1 MEQYVGFMFL
11 SLLQLALH
19 CGCSD
24 VALSTDSQF
33 VKENSSLTFTCTT
46 LNDVNFADFF
56 NNQLNVASIKYHNK
70 TCVSDI
76 IKDNLSGCSCLNLT
90 TYTCTTNPLNRTN
103 HNDIWSC
110 VSTSFN
116 STGTKSKN
124 NVSID
129 VRVPIANVI
138 ISSEQ
143 TNSMT
148 VKEDDVLKLTC
159 EASNSLPAANIS
171 WYLDNK
177 THSVH
182 ADDRLLNASKTEDIR
197 NVDRTI
203 SVKSTLT
210 HTVSREE
217 NGMVV
222 YCNASNGENHKV
234 SSKTIR
240 LNVQY
245 HTGTPSIK
253 FVTENI
259 TITTSS
265 ISVMRNDEIRIACI
279 ADGNPPPTYTW
290 STGHKEPII
299 TKAFDSDSNLTYPP
313 YILALWVNTTCIQN
327 YSLKQKCLQVIEH
340 DRVRVECVAA
350 GNPEPTCQWT
360 SHSQSCT
367 LEISKVSK
375 EHAGTYVCHTY
386 NTMNTSYGSSVVGR
400 NVSSFHLDILY
411 PPNITN
417 LNRYV
422 EVIEGVNFN
431 LTCEAEPGNSNVTSY
446 YWTSTNLPGMNT
458 SDQYLIIQNISR
470 TNEGVFTC
478 FAQNIMQ
485 RTGCTEI
492 TGSDVKNVTID
503 VQYKASIMTFTA
515 MNTTRTTVQHGDEVN
530 FYCEVDSDP
539 PALISILSANG
550 SIIKH
555 IHGKNQLNYTKKS
568 SCLIDIGPFTCLSA
582 NKHNSKQPDRRNIT
596 VDVKCSPLYRPNYFP
611 KHTFKT
617 RPGSKVELLFS
628 VFSNPP
634 PTYFTWTNVSNNMQI
649 PIVSTASD
657 RVIINSTD
665 KMSTALIITSV
676 ASWDSGNYSVRVEN
690 EIGYKIETF
699 YIIVDVQSTIANTP
713 QNDKRNGSKY
723 IIAIVGSVCGI
734 AVVVLLLRLWW
745 LKRSKG
751 TPIHDNN
758 TLQLLRDTRH
768 DSGRMETI
776 VDNVLPINDET
787 PEYEEEKHIYA
798 NIQIKDAFGGK
809 SLTIKT
815 LRYTLRQLK
824 VDPSPLFKE
833 FYTLQIGLKYDTK
846 DALKP
851 RNVSKNR
858 YRSVYPYDASR
869 VVLPFVR
876 GDPDSDFINASYI
889 DGYSKPRKYIAAQ
902 GPLENTISDTWRMI
916 HLEDIKIIVM
926 VTNLIETCKKK
937 CSKYWPDERATYGKY
952 NVKLDHVEQYADFAV
967 RHFTYSMEGTRFKRQ
982 LVQFHY
988 TSWPDKNVPTTALSL
1003 VQFWR
1008 KVRQSEFVEK
1018 TPWMVHCS
1026 AGVGRTGTF
1035 IALDYLY
1042 DQGKVDEKLNF
1053 PETVNVLR
1061 EQRVSLVQTKEQYL
1075 YLHEAISE
1083 LLDPIGLIFTSK
1095 NSMRFQSTVTDD
1107 RKLNKEFEAITDA
1120 VVNVK
1125 TVENEKDFNRM
1136 PDGQLPENKC
1146 KSIDM
1151 NVIPDDMFRPLIS
1164 SGNDFINAVYIPTYR
1179 EGQKYIVTQFPLQNT
1194 TVDFVRLLWDHNI
1207 RDVVLLDQDDDKRHC
1222 YWSENKSPLCFGPF
1236 VISPL
1241 SVDKAKN
1248 CISRRIGISL
1258 AEKRQSKQTV
1268 VHQFTAWPGYVNR
1281 CERTTLTDFLQMVS
1295 RIAGPVVVQCHD
1307 GYSRSGLFAAL
1318 LCIVDRIK
1326 TDNEVAIAETVR
1338 LVKYRREAAV
1348 TDVEQYQFCHEVVFE
1363 YLKNREEKVEDSENQ
1378 EYVNM
1383 TFPKFL

>member
-1 MEQYVGFMFL
+1 MDETVGFVFISIL
-11 SLLQLALH
+11 HFALN

-24 VALSTDSQF
+24 VFLSADRQF
-33 VKENSSLTFTCTT
+33 VTEYSALTFTCST
-46 LNDVNFADFF
+46 LNDARFADFYE
-56 NNQLNVASIKYHNK
+56 NRETHVARIGYKGNKCTSIIYDR
-70 TCVSDI
+70 VS
-76 IKDNLSGCSCLNLT
+76 NCSCLNLT
-90 TYTCTTNPLNRTN
+90 TYTCTTIPLNRTN
-103 HNDIWSC
+103 NNDIWSC
-110 VSTSFN
+110 VSTQHN
-116 STGTKSKN
+116 LAGTKSKN
-124 NVSID
+124 YITID
-129 VRVPIANVI
+129 VRVPIASVS
-138 ISSEQ
+138 ISPHQ
-143 TNSMT
+143 NNPMT
-148 VKEDDVLKLTC
+148 INEGEVLQLTC
-159 EASNSLPAANIS
+159 ETSYGLPAANIS
-171 WYLDNK
+171 WYLDNN
-177 THSVH
+177 TDSVYV
-182 ADDRLLNASKTEDIR
+182 DDRILNASKQEVNET
-197 NVDRTI
+197 VDRTK

-217 NGMVV
+217 DGMGV
-222 YCNASNGENHKV
+222 YCNA
-234 SSKTIR
+234 
-240 LNVQY
+240 
-245 HTGTPSIK
+245 
-253 FVTENI
+253 
-259 TITTSS
+259 
-265 ISVMRNDEIRIACI
+265 
-279 ADGNPPPTYTW
+279 NPP
-290 STGHKEPII
+290 
-299 TKAFDSDSNLTYPP
+299 D
-313 YILALWVNTTCIQN
+313 ILALWVNTTCMQN
-327 YSLKQKCLQVIEH
+327 YPIKQKVLRVLEH
-340 DRVRVECVAA
+340 DRVRVECFAA

-360 SHSQSCT
+360 NHSQSRT
-367 LEISKVSK
+367 LDILKAAK
-375 EHAGTYVCHTY
+375 EDAGAYVCHAF
-386 NTMNTSYGSSVVGR
+386 NTMKTSFG
-400 NVSSFHLDILY
+400 N

-417 LNRYV
+417 LNRSV
-422 EVIEGVNFN
+422 EVLEGVNFN

-446 YWTSTNLPGMNT
+446 YWTN
-458 SDQYLIIQNISR
+458 
-470 TNEGVFTC
+470 
-478 FAQNIMQ
+478 
-485 RTGCTEI
+485 
-492 TGSDVKNVTID
+492 
-503 VQYKASIMTFTA
+503 KASIMTFTA

-539 PALISILSANG
+539 PAFISILTANG
-550 SIIKH
+550 SIIKN

-568 SCLIDIGPFTCLSA
+568 SCLTDIGPFTCLSA
-582 NKHNSKQPDRRNIT
+582 NKHNSKQPDRRNVTAHLYIGRIT
-596 VDVKCSPLYRPNYFP
+596 FQNTPL
-611 KHTFKT
+611 KLDQE
-617 RPGSKVELLFS
+617 VS

-665 KMSTALIITSV
+665 NMSTALIITSV

-745 LKRSKG
+745 LKRS
-751 TPIHDNN
+751 TPIHVNN

-787 PEYEEEKHIYA
+787 PEYEGEKHIYA

-858 YRSVYPYDASR
+858 YRNDASR

-876 GDPDSDFINASYI
+876 RDPDSDFINASYI

-982 LVQFHY
+982 LIQFHY

-1042 DQGKVDEKLNF
+1042 DQGKVYEKLNV

-1083 LLDPIGLIFTSK
+1083 LLDPIGLIFTSE
-1095 NSMRFQSTVTDD
+1095 NSKRFQSTVTDD

-1207 RDVVLLDQDDDKRHC
+1207 RDV
-1222 YWSENKSPLCFGPF
+1222 
-1236 VISPL
+1236 
-1241 SVDKAKN
+1241 
-1248 CISRRIGISL
+1248 
-1258 AEKRQSKQTV
+1258 
-1268 VHQFTAWPGYVNR
+1268 
-1281 CERTTLTDFLQMVS
+1281 
-1295 RIAGPVVVQCHD
+1295 
-1307 GYSRSGLFAAL
+1307 
-1318 LCIVDRIK
+1318 
-1326 TDNEVAIAETVR
+1326 
-1338 LVKYRREAAV
+1338 
-1348 TDVEQYQFCHEVVFE
+1348 EQYQFCHEVVFE
-1363 YLKNREEKVEDSENQ
+1363 YLKNRVEKVEDSENQ

>member
-1 MEQYVGFMFL
+1 
-11 SLLQLALH
+11 
-19 CGCSD
+19 
-24 VALSTDSQF
+24 
-33 VKENSSLTFTCTT
+33 
-46 LNDVNFADFF
+46 
-56 NNQLNVASIKYHNK
+56 
-70 TCVSDI
+70 
-76 IKDNLSGCSCLNLT
+76 
-90 TYTCTTNPLNRTN
+90 
-103 HNDIWSC
+103 
-110 VSTSFN
+110 
-116 STGTKSKN
+116 
-124 NVSID
+124 
-129 VRVPIANVI
+129 
-138 ISSEQ
+138 
-143 TNSMT
+143 MT

-222 YCNASNGENHKV
+222 YCNAN
-234 SSKTIR
+234 
-240 LNVQY
+240 

-299 TKAFDSDSNLTYPP
+299 TKAFDSDSNLTCEVSNTLYPTGDDNPP

-386 NTMNTSYGSSVVGR
+386 NTMNTSYG
-400 NVSSFHLDILY
+400 N

-492 TGSDVKNVTID
+492 TGN
-503 VQYKASIMTFTA
+503 KASIMTFTA

-596 VDVKCSPLYRPNYFP
+596 AHLYIGRITFQNTPL
-611 KHTFKT
+611 KLDQE
-617 RPGSKVELLFS
+617 VS

-745 LKRSKG
+745 LKRS

-815 LRYTLRQLK
+815 LR
-824 VDPSPLFKE
+824 
-833 FYTLQIGLKYDTK
+833 
-846 DALKP
+846 
-851 RNVSKNR
+851 
-858 YRSVYPYDASR
+858 
-869 VVLPFVR
+869 
-876 GDPDSDFINASYI
+876 
-889 DGYSKPRKYIAAQ
+889 
-902 GPLENTISDTWRMI
+902 
-916 HLEDIKIIVM
+916 
-926 VTNLIETCKKK
+926 
-937 CSKYWPDERATYGKY
+937 
-952 NVKLDHVEQYADFAV
+952 
-967 RHFTYSMEGTRFKRQ
+967 
-982 LVQFHY
+982 
-988 TSWPDKNVPTTALSL
+988 
-1003 VQFWR
+1003 
-1008 KVRQSEFVEK
+1008 
-1018 TPWMVHCS
+1018 

-1207 RDVVLLDQDDDKRHC
+1207 RDV
-1222 YWSENKSPLCFGPF
+1222 
-1236 VISPL
+1236 
-1241 SVDKAKN
+1241 
-1248 CISRRIGISL
+1248 
-1258 AEKRQSKQTV
+1258 
-1268 VHQFTAWPGYVNR
+1268 
-1281 CERTTLTDFLQMVS
+1281 
-1295 RIAGPVVVQCHD
+1295 
-1307 GYSRSGLFAAL
+1307 
-1318 LCIVDRIK
+1318 
-1326 TDNEVAIAETVR
+1326 
-1338 LVKYRREAAV
+1338 
-1348 TDVEQYQFCHEVVFE
+1348 EQYQFCHEVVFE